1 MGFDIDS
8 KMKSEILIDNC
19 VIEIFFPKNIKNKF
33 QVDIYSIMDVWMLA
47 AA

>member
-19 VIEIFFPKNIKNKF
+19 VIEIFFPKNIKK
-33 QVDIYSIMDVWMLA
+33 
-47 AA
+47 